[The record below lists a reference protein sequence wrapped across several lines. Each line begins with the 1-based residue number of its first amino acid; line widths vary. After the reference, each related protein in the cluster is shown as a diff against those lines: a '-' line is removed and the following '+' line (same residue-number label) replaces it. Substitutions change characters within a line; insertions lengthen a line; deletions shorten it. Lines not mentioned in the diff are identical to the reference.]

1 MDALVILSSIFLA
14 WSAILVFLYVRGR
27 GGSLRHLK
35 GPEPST
41 FWLGI
46 TPCFPYHV
54 AIKLTWRSPGNE
66 ADIRY
71 QNEVGDCE
79 FKWMREYGSAWR
91 RTGCFGVSTTQ
102 CLVRTRSSFLELKNI
117 TEGPPNVSGPKGPA
131 THPPHD
137 WLSLPEVSR

>member
-1 MDALVILSSIFLA
+1 MRDATRLEMGVLITLASTFLA
-14 WSAILVFLYVRGR
+14 WSTILVILYVRRR

-46 TPCFPYHV
+46 TPPFLFPV
-54 AIKLTWRSPGNE
+54 VVKLIGWPLGNE

-91 RTGCFGVSTTQ
+91 RTGCFGVR
-102 CLVRTRSSFLELKNI
+102 VYFFRRSSSFYF
-117 TEGPPNVSGPKGPA
+117 
-131 THPPHD
+131 
-137 WLSLPEVSR
+137 